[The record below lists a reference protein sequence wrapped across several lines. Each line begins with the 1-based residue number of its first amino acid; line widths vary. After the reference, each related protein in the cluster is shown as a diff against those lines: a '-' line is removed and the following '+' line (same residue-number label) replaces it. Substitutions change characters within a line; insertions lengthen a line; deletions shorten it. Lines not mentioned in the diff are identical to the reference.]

1 MNAPASGQEAA
12 AGTLRIERLG
22 VSYGRRAVIA
32 GLDVGEV
39 LPGELTALLGPNG
52 SGKSTLLKALAGLVP
67 VTGRVWL
74 GAQELSRASFAE
86 RARAVVYLP
95 QALPAAVHLRAFE
108 SVLAAANAQGARGR
122 DDAVLAEV
130 FGLLEKLGVAHLA
143 ARHLDELSGGQLQL
157 VGLAQALIRRPA
169 VLLLDEPLSALDLN
183 YQFHVMD
190 LVRRE
195 AAVRGIVVM
204 VVLHDINIA
213 LRHAQRVLMLKDGRL
228 LAEGPP
234 DGVVTPAL
242 LAETYGVRGRLER
255 CSRGLPQ
262 VLIDGLERALS

>member
-1 MNAPASGQEAA
+1 MNAPLNDVMNL
-12 AGTLRIERLG
+12 AGHLRIEKLS
-22 VSYGRRAVIA
+22 VAYGRRTVIQSLNA
-32 GLDVGEV
+32 AAIQ
-39 LPGELTALLGPNG
+39 PGELTVLLGPNG
-52 SGKSTLLKALAGLVP
+52 SGKSTLLKALAGLLP
-67 VTGRVWL
+67 VAGHVWL
-74 GAQELSRASFAE
+74 GTRDLVRAHFAE
-86 RARAVVYLP
+86 RAQAVVYLP

-108 SVLAAANAQGARGR
+108 SVLAAANAQGSMGA
-122 DDAVLAEV
+122 DDAMLVEV

-143 ARHLDELSGGQLQL
+143 TRHLDELSGGQLQL

-195 AAVRGIVVM
+195 ALARGIVVM

-213 LRHAQRVLMLKDGRL
+213 LRHARRVLMLKDGRL
-228 LAEGPP
+228 LADGAP
-234 DGVVTPAL
+234 DSVVTPGL
-242 LAETYGVRGRLER
+242 LAETYGVDARVER

-262 VLIDGLERALS
+262 VLIDGLGGALS